1 MATVLVVED
10 DKLSQRILSKI
21 LGGAGHTVLL
31 ASSVEEAWSALRR
44 QVWVD
49 LVILDNQLGQN
60 WGWRLLEE
68 LRQDV
73 LYRDLPV
80 VIYTG
85 HTERSSILRY
95 VELGVTSMLVKPYKA
110 ETIYDE
116 VAKAVKVDWAAKL
129 IEKPAAACAR
139 LQIKEPDY
147 YSVLSAGAS
156 ALEKNLDE
164 LKRALAPKH
173 TGTPFLDLLQQ
184 IHDQSITLGMPALRS
199 TADALA
205 KAVASRN
212 PKIVQNCLQ
221 TIDSLRLLL
230 RNRALA
236 YMGIGEVTTRS
247 RPPQPV
253 AIPKPKPEP
262 VETAVENASD
272 LFRRRLAAIPVLKL
286 GASFGR
292 LRGSRL
298 FPPTEWD
305 ALSGPLLKR
314 APFSHFT
321 AVARYIDEA
330 STSAQMEDLASS
342 IKAIPGFDQAFL
354 EIARRLAAKTDPDI
368 PEAEMGLAMDRLG
381 MHKTVILIAG
391 ARLAPALRIPSP
403 LDLEPL
409 RAHTICSML
418 LAYDLARML
427 KLADEPLIAA
437 AGVVHNIGSWLFALS
452 EPGLY
457 TIAIA
462 LADQARSSVDEAE
475 RQVFGR
481 SHAEAGSRVLTQLGV
496 PPVLR
501 AAAECYAQPATAP
514 KEHGAAVAC
523 VHFAHELAWTIAAQD
538 TRLTTALQA
547 RLLVSNNPIWGVLQR
562 SGVTLPMDPPEFV
575 DVMLTAAR
583 TSAWITNLLLALEKD

>member
-21 LGGAGHTVLL
+21 LVGASHTALL
-31 ASSVEEAWSALRR
+31 AGSVEEAWAVLRR

-116 VAKAVKVDWAAKL
+116 VAKAVKADWAAKL

-139 LQIKEPDY
+139 LQIKEGDY

-156 ALEKNLDE
+156 ALEKTLE
-164 LKRALAPKH
+164 EMKRALAPKH
-173 TGTPFLDLLQQ
+173 TGAPFLDLLQQ
-184 IHDQSITLGMPALRS
+184 VYEQSVNLGMPALRT

-205 KAVASRN
+205 KAVAARN
-212 PKIVQNCLQ
+212 QKVIQNCLQ

-230 RNRALA
+230 RNRALG
-236 YMGIGEVTTRS
+236 YMGIGDVTTRS

-253 AIPKPKPEP
+253 TIPKPRVEP
-262 VETAVENASD
+262 AEILPENAD
-272 LFRRRLAAIPVLKL
+272 EVFRRRLATVPVLKL
-286 GASFGR
+286 GGVFGR

-298 FPPTEWD
+298 FAPADWD
-305 ALSGPLLKR
+305 AVCTSLLKR
-314 APFSHFT
+314 APFAHFA

-330 STSAQMEDLASS
+330 TLSATMEDLAGS
-342 IKAIPGFDQAFL
+342 IKAVPGFEQIFL
-354 EIARRLAAKTDPDI
+354 EVARRLAAKPDPDM
-368 PEAEMGLAMDRLG
+368 PEAELSLAINRLG
-381 MHKTVILIAG
+381 MHKTVVLIAA
-391 ARLAPALRIPSP
+391 ARLAPALRFSSP

-409 RAHTICSML
+409 RAHTLSSML
-418 LAYDLARML
+418 LAYELARML
-427 KLADEPLIAA
+427 KLSDEPSVAA
-437 AGVVHNIGSWLFALS
+437 AGAVHNLGTWLFVVA

-457 TIAIA
+457 TIALA
-462 LADQARSSVDEAE
+462 LANEARSSVEEAE
-475 RQVFGR
+475 RQIFGR
-481 SHAEAGSRVLTQLGV
+481 SHAEAGSRMLAQLGV
-496 PPVLR
+496 SSLLR
-501 AAAECYAQPATAP
+501 AAAEHYAQPASAL
-514 KEHGAAVAC
+514 KEHGATVAC
-523 VHFAHELAWTIAAQD
+523 IHLAHDLAWTIAAQD
-538 TRLTTALQA
+538 GRLTTALQA
-547 RLLVSNNPIWGVLQR
+547 RLLVSNNPVWSVFHKNGV
-562 SGVTLPMDPPEFV
+562 SIPMDPPEFV
-575 DVMLTAAR
+575 DVMLTAAK
-583 TSAWITNLLLALEKD
+583 TSTWIANLLLELEKS